1 MTKIKCSN
9 IITSLSGND
18 QNLFLGNSKGFL
30 ICVLWSY
37 FKIGTIK
44 IVTMTSFNVINE
56 IPIVKLKNAKNERN
70 TFHVND
76 FSNND
81 SDQENL
87 SIVLLKASSF

>member
-1 MTKIKCSN
+1 
-9 IITSLSGND
+9 
-18 QNLFLGNSKGFL
+18 
-30 ICVLWSY
+30 
-37 FKIGTIK
+37 
-44 IVTMTSFNVINE
+44 MTSFNVINE